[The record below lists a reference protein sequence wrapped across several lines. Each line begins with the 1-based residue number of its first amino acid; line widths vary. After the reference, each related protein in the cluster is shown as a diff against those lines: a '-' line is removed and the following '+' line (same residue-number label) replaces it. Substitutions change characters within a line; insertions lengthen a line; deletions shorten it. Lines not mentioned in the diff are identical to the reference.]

1 MRNPR
6 CRHNHSVSETGVTR
20 QPEGSRLG
28 WLGRRPPN
36 WWLRFAIPG
45 LIMFGG
51 GFVSRV
57 LTGSTDFL
65 YAYGTGT
72 ALAMVA
78 LVVGL
83 KVKRSAD

>member
-1 MRNPR
+1 
-6 CRHNHSVSETGVTR
+6 
-20 QPEGSRLG
+20 
-28 WLGRRPPN
+28 
-36 WWLRFAIPG
+36 
-45 LIMFGG
+45 MFGG

-57 LTGSTDFL
+57 LTGSADFP
-65 YAYGTGT
+65 YAYGTGA